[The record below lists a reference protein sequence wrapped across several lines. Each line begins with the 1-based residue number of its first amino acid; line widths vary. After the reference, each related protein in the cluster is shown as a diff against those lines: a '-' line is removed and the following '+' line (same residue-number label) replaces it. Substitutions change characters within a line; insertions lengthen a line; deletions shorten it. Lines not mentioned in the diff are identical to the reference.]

1 MPQATFLAFLLG
13 LFLLFLPPKGPPTAP
28 SAQLAFPFYY
38 EDQPIQ
44 TPPRSPFESLALEY
58 GT

>member
-13 LFLLFLPPKGPPTAP
+13 VLLLFLPPKGPPTAP
-28 SAQLAFPFYY
+28 SAQLSFPFMQ
-38 EDQPIQ
+38 ERPAE
-44 TPPRSPFESLALEY
+44 PLAAFALDY